1 MAIYQN
7 ELDSTYIAWTGNGTS
22 GNPSSFLNANTNYAR
37 IDGPSVWIEFACQS
51 GVVFRNQIHYH
62 TVWRDHL
69 RDYGKDLSL
78 TTPLDN
84 PSSTGG
90 SLTSVSAASYAA
102 GALAPESIATLSGTS
117 LASAATTASTTPL
130 PTTLGGVQVQISDA
144 AGVTRNAPLFYVSPT
159 QINYQIPAGTS
170 AGTATLTVMSNGSTI
185 GQGTVVVEQVS
196 PGLFAANQNG
206 QGVASAVAVRYKADG
221 TQTVEPVLQLNQTTN
236 QYDAVPIGI
245 GDTSDQLFLL
255 LFGTGFRN
263 RSSQSAVTAAIGGT
277 NAEVTYAGAQGT
289 FTGLDQANVRIP
301 SSLARQRRPDRR
313 RKEHESRHCHHQVS
327 GRWRTKGHG
336 PSDQVDKDLPPGS
349 IDTRGHAELG
359 AERAVE
365 IRNVAETAA
374 EGDV

>member
-1 MAIYQN
+1 MAANLMAIYQN
-7 ELDSTYIAWTGNGTS
+7 ELEGSYIAWTGSGAF

-62 TVWRDHL
+62 TVWRDHV

-84 PSSTGG
+84 TSSSGG

-117 LASAATTASTTPL
+117 LASAAATASTTPL
-130 PTTLGGVQVQISDA
+130 PTTLGGVQVEIRDA
-144 AGVTRNAPLFYVSPT
+144 TGVSRNAPLFYVSPT

-170 AGTATLTVMSNGSTI
+170 AGTATVIVLSNGSTT
-185 GQGTVVVEQVS
+185 GQGTVPVEQVS

-206 QGVASAVAVRYKADG
+206 QGVASAVLVRYKADG
-221 TQTVEPVLQLNQTTN
+221 MQTVESVLQLNQSTN
-236 QYDAVPIGI
+236 QYDAVPISI
-245 GDTSDQLFLL
+245 GDASDELFLM

-301 SSLARQRRPDRR
+301 SSLAGGG
-313 RKEHESRHCHHQVS
+313 SVNVVL
-327 GRWRTKGHG
+327 T
-336 PSDQVDKDLPPGS
+336 VDGKNTNPVT
-349 IDTRGHAELG
+349 IN
-359 AERAVE
+359 
-365 IRNVAETAA
+365 IQ
-374 EGDV
+374 